1 MTKNT
6 SLKNLRKWILF
17 FLGIIILFVSFK
29 LSQTIANSNEIRSP
43 EGKSLVKEV
52 YTLKVKKRS
61 YQVEIPSSG
70 VLEAYRRVSL
80 TSRVQG
86 VMQTIKPLFKTGQKY
101 KAGQTLVQIDA
112 SDYRANVKA
121 QRASLYNLITS
132 VLPDLQLDFEGAYEQ
147 WSQFLKNFDIEKPT
161 PSLPKME
168 EKVRL
173 FVSGRGLISSYYALQ
188 NLEKNL
194 QYYSLKAPFDGVLVS
209 ANMTEG
215 SLVRPGQQM
224 GEFIATD
231 QYELKVS
238 LPKTFIQKIEEGA
251 KVSLKSIDTNQTYE
265 GTVARINAKVNTQTQ
280 SVEVFIRVSDPDLK
294 EGMFLEANISANTF
308 EQVFAVDRGL
318 LNGDQELFIV
328 ENNTLQLRK
337 VEAIHFT
344 ETLAIVKG
352 LENGAV
358 IIAQPLIGAYSG
370 MEVISIVLPIEK

>member
-52 YTLKVKKRS
+52 YTLEVKKRS

-224 GEFIATD
+224 GEFIDTD

-251 KVSLKSIDTNQTYE
+251 KVSLHSIDTNQTYE

>member
-52 YTLKVKKRS
+52 YTLEVKKRS

-224 GEFIATD
+224 GEFIDTD

-238 LPKTFIQKIEEGA
+238 FPKTFIQKIEEGA
-251 KVSLKSIDTNQTYE
+251 KVSLHSIDTNQTYE

>member
-52 YTLKVKKRS
+52 YTLEVKKRS

>member
-17 FLGIIILFVSFK
+17 FLGIIILIASFK
-29 LSQTIANSNEIRSP
+29 LSQAIANGNEIKSP
-43 EGKSLVKEV
+43 EGKSSIKEV
-52 YTLKVKKRS
+52 YTLEVTNGS
-61 YQVEIPSSG
+61 YQVEIPSNG

-132 VLPDLQLDFEGAYEQ
+132 VLPDLQLDFEEAYVQ

-224 GEFIATD
+224 GEYIATD
-231 QYELKVS
+231 LYELKVS

-251 KVSLKSIDTNQTYE
+251 KVALKSIDTNQTYE

-280 SVEVFIRVSDPDLK
+280 SVEVFIRVSDPELK

-308 EQVFAVDRGL
+308 EQVFALDRGL
-318 LNGDQELFIV
+318 LNGDQELFV
-328 ENNTLQLRK
+328 LENNALQLKK

-344 ETLAIVKG
+344 RTLAIVKG
-352 LENGAV
+352 LENGAI

-370 MEVISIVLPIEK
+370 MEVISTVLPIDK

>member
-224 GEFIATD
+224 GEFIDTD

-238 LPKTFIQKIEEGA
+238 FPKTFIQKIEEGA
-251 KVSLKSIDTNQTYE
+251 KVSLHSIDTNQTYE

>member
-1 MTKNT
+1 M
-6 SLKNLRKWILF
+6 
-17 FLGIIILFVSFK
+17 
-29 LSQTIANSNEIRSP
+29 
-43 EGKSLVKEV
+43 
-52 YTLKVKKRS
+52 
-61 YQVEIPSSG
+61 EIPSSG
-70 VLEAYRRVSL
+70 VFEAYRRVSL

>member
-52 YTLKVKKRS
+52 YTLEVKKRS

-251 KVSLKSIDTNQTYE
+251 KVSLHSIDTNQTYE

>member
-1 MTKNT
+1 MT
-6 SLKNLRKWILF
+6 
-17 FLGIIILFVSFK
+17 
-29 LSQTIANSNEIRSP
+29 
-43 EGKSLVKEV
+43 
-52 YTLKVKKRS
+52 
-61 YQVEIPSSG
+61 
-70 VLEAYRRVSL
+70 
-80 TSRVQG
+80 
-86 VMQTIKPLFKTGQKY
+86 
-101 KAGQTLVQIDA
+101 
-112 SDYRANVKA
+112 
-121 QRASLYNLITS
+121 
-132 VLPDLQLDFEGAYEQ
+132 
-147 WSQFLKNFDIEKPT
+147 
-161 PSLPKME
+161 
-168 EKVRL
+168 
-173 FVSGRGLISSYYALQ
+173 
-188 NLEKNL
+188 
-194 QYYSLKAPFDGVLVS
+194 GVLVS

>member
-52 YTLKVKKRS
+52 YTLEVKKRS

-224 GEFIATD
+224 GEFIDTD

>member
-29 LSQTIANSNEIRSP
+29 LSQTIANSNEIISP

-52 YTLKVKKRS
+52 YALEVKKRS

>member
-52 YTLKVKKRS
+52 YTLEVKKRS

-224 GEFIATD
+224 GEYIATD
-231 QYELKVS
+231 LYELKVS

-251 KVSLKSIDTNQTYE
+251 KVALKSIDTNQTYE

-280 SVEVFIRVSDPDLK
+280 SVEVFIRVSDPELK

-308 EQVFAVDRGL
+308 EQVFALDRGL
-318 LNGDQELFIV
+318 LNGDQELFV
-328 ENNTLQLRK
+328 LENNALQLKK

-344 ETLAIVKG
+344 RTLAIVKG
-352 LENGAV
+352 LENGAI

-370 MEVISIVLPIEK
+370 MEVISTVLPIDK

>member
-52 YTLKVKKRS
+52 YTLEVKKRS

-168 EKVRL
+168 EKVSL

-224 GEFIATD
+224 GEFIAID

>member
-52 YTLKVKKRS
+52 YTLEVKKRS

-132 VLPDLQLDFEGAYEQ
+132 VLPDLQLDFEEAYVQ

-224 GEFIATD
+224 GEYIATD
-231 QYELKVS
+231 LYELKVS

-251 KVSLKSIDTNQTYE
+251 KVALKSIDTNQTYE

-280 SVEVFIRVSDPDLK
+280 SVEVFIRVSDPELK

-308 EQVFAVDRGL
+308 EQVFALDRGL
-318 LNGDQELFIV
+318 LNGDQELFV
-328 ENNTLQLRK
+328 LENNALQLKK

-344 ETLAIVKG
+344 RTLAIVKG
-352 LENGAV
+352 LENGAI

-370 MEVISIVLPIEK
+370 MEVISTVLPIDK

>member
-52 YTLKVKKRS
+52 YTLEVKKRS

-121 QRASLYNLITS
+121 QRAILYNLITS

-161 PSLPKME
+161 PSLPQME

-188 NLEKNL
+188 NLQKNL

-238 LPKTFIQKIEEGA
+238 LPKTFVQKIEEGA

-265 GTVARINAKVNTQTQ
+265 GAVARINAKVNTQTQ

-328 ENNTLQLRK
+328 ENNTLQLKK

>member
-52 YTLKVKKRS
+52 YTLEVKKRS

-224 GEFIATD
+224 GEFIDTD

-238 LPKTFIQKIEEGA
+238 FPKTFIQKIEEGA

>member
-52 YTLKVKKRS
+52 YTLEVKKRS

-224 GEFIATD
+224 GEFIAID